1 MDEPETASQTSMRP
15 FFFLWGGQA
24 LSLVG
29 TMSVQFALIWWLT
42 RTTGS
47 ATTLAVASILG
58 LLPHTL
64 LGPFIG
70 AWVDRFDR
78 KRIMFVA
85 DAAVAAAS
93 LLLAA
98 LFYLEL
104 ASVEVVLAILFVR
117 AVGGAFHAPAM
128 LASTS
133 LMVPQR
139 HLTRI
144 QGLNQMLQGGQM
156 IITAPLGAVL
166 IAVLPMGGVMLV
178 DVVTA
183 IFAIVPLLLVHVPQ
197 PPQSGA
203 DSGSARST
211 WADVR
216 AGLRYLW
223 ERGGHTALLAMAAIV
238 NLCMVPAFSLLPLL
252 VVEQAGGAMELAWMN
267 SLLGVGTIVG
277 GILLGVWGGFKIRI
291 YTSFVALLAVGLATL
306 ALGAAPTWTWG
317 LVAIAAVGLTIP
329 LVNGPIQA
337 VLQATVAPEF
347 QGRVFTLYGS
357 LASIAAPVGLAMA
370 APVAD
375 LLGVRIW
382 YSAGG
387 VACLLMGIG
396 GFLVPAIARMER
408 QPEASTAEA

>member
-1 MDEPETASQTSMRP
+1 
-15 FFFLWGGQA
+15 
-24 LSLVG
+24 
-29 TMSVQFALIWWLT
+29 MSVQFALIWWLT

-47 ATTLAVASILG
+47 ATILATASFLG
-58 LLPHTL
+58 LLPLTL

-78 KRIMFVA
+78 KRIMLAA
-85 DAAVAAAS
+85 DSAVAAVS

-98 LFYLEL
+98 LFFLDL
-104 ASVEVVLAILFVR
+104 ASVGVVLAILFVR

-133 LMVPQR
+133 LMVPER

-156 IITAPLGAVL
+156 IVTAPLGAVL
-166 IAVLPMGGVMLV
+166 IALLPMGAVMLV

-183 IFAIVPLLLVHVPQ
+183 VFAIAPLLFIHVPR
-197 PPQSGA
+197 PQRSEA
-203 DSGSARST
+203 EPGSTRST

-223 ERGGHTALLAMAAIV
+223 QRGGHLALLAMAAVV

-252 VVEQAGGAMELAWMN
+252 VVEQGGGAMELAWMS
-267 SLLGVGTIVG
+267 SLLGAGTIAG
-277 GILLGVWGGFKIRI
+277 GILLGIWGGFKVRI
-291 YTSFVALLAVGLATL
+291 YTSFAALLAIGLATL
-306 ALGAAPTWTWG
+306 ALGAAPTWGWA
-317 LVAIAAVGLTIP
+317 LVAIAAVGMTVP

-370 APVAD
+370 APIAE
-375 LLGVRIW
+375 LLGVRVW
-382 YSAGG
+382 YAAGG

-396 GFLVPAIARMER
+396 GFLIPAIARMER
-408 QPEASTAEA
+408 QSEAIA